1 ENVYTANSGKD
12 YHMAVFGNYK
22 SGAIEIEADRCFM
35 GPDGIL
41 ASGAKY
47 IKIGDYIWRADTAR
61 DIVVDYGDELNEIY
75 LGILKAEFDR
85 GKMLLPS
92 DPETLKVPESKV
104 DYVKTLGSNATAIA
118 KQDDQIAI
126 GTEDGSFMIIDR
138 KGKILFEHK
147 FTKEISAICPIKTTE
162 GIRWAVAVCPEN
174 LKDGKASLHLIDE
187 SGRIAWKN
195 DLTMWH
201 FRNGTI
207 NTMFTAKLD

>member
-1 ENVYTANSGKD
+1 
-12 YHMAVFGNYK
+12 
-22 SGAIEIEADRCFM
+22 
-35 GPDGIL
+35 
-41 ASGAKY
+41 
-47 IKIGDYIWRADTAR
+47 
-61 DIVVDYGDELNEIY
+61 
-75 LGILKAEFDR
+75 
-85 GKMLLPS
+85 
-92 DPETLKVPESKV
+92 KVPESKV

-207 NTMFTAKLD
+207 NTMFTAKLDGSGELAIIAGSQAWNYFAFSHRTGKQLWKAYIAHGAT